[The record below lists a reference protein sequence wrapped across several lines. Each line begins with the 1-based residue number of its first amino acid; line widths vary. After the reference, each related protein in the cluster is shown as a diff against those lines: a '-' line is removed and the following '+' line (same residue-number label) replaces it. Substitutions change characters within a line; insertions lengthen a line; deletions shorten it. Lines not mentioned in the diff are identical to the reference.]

1 MPQLAI
7 SPYFNITNNHNLIN
21 GIMNTTSEFNVPDS
35 STIGKNIIST
45 ASNLNNSNINN
56 NNNNNNNNR
65 NNNSNNNTT
74 TRQKRHVS
82 TSYNIQDFNFH
93 KKRIT
98 NDHDFVNYNYNTYIN
113 NPYKIKNGNNTL
125 PINTPFFQNVSKYPE
140 LTNNTNITNKNDPHI
155 SKNTSTN
162 FISSEQPSLP
172 IMNTPINVLR
182 KESINKNSVETPQPS
197 LGFSEQG
204 HSPYY
209 ITNNSYTNLKNY
221 KNGNIDNTTTT
232 NHNNLINSDTRIS
245 EMLKQQTANTP
256 LEHHNYLTITELT
269 NSNKPTFIDNSNAS
283 RVINNDTKQNNIV
296 NDNDNN
302 NNKPIP
308 QEYAQQNVNNNNNIS
323 GDYSYSY
330 DYNNNNQDNS
340 NINQDNDTSERYNN
354 VPSQNG
360 NHNSNNNNNNNN
372 SNNGNPNSN
381 NDNNDNSKNKK
392 SSQALVQKLQE
403 IYKVIVRQEIELQER
418 CSQLT
423 TSHTTELKNLWTI
436 YRINTDLINN
446 YTTFITTAL
455 LPSQSPQD
463 TLIGEEIV
471 EIYRIERRLWVYGT
485 ITFLDVLKNFSN
497 FMDPE
502 VCAQF
507 ITHVFISLSAILID
521 IPQKHAIQWLQRLG
535 DLSRMAIAL
544 YPSGFIDWKLS
555 AEYWYME
562 AMKFIYGHGK
572 LYYHMSTVQQN
583 TLEAFVNLGKSV
595 FCQDTFT
602 PSQQY
607 MQLVIDNIYQ
617 RTFVERSST
626 GSYRNADLIDYLK
639 HSEVMLL
646 PSFLGSSDLQ
656 QVVLNYFQDRFGID
670 FNDNN
675 IFNNKNMFCQ
685 PPASLRFFFRHAPA
699 FAESHIL
706 QLIGF
711 GDPKNPFALLFDL
724 PKYLK
729 ERKDKKEKNKSK
741 SSSSNGEVSN
751 GSTTTLATTTTD
763 NDINEDIYNS
773 SANNLSGISY
783 LENVESLKYPIED
796 PDICTWIKSLDYINM
811 TSLRCSMIVLKK
823 FLHAPFVITL
833 PHLLPWTYFIIAS
846 GLKIKSLNDEKSYK
860 FWKILMK
867 RIFPWNT
874 ITSFLNVLLAYIL
887 DNFYESHL
895 IEKLSNAY
903 SQHSLEELLEYF
915 NENEDLP
922 EIWKCWGTLW
932 FDVICDKH
940 AITSDTLRGFGIND
954 HMFLDFPIDGIG
966 FDSSDETGEKFWRRA
981 IRIIFLFKGIAENFD
996 FGLKVNY
1003 NTPVFCNRNDV
1014 KDSHI
1019 LRQFSFKL
1027 EPYNEP
1033 TSTRFNE
1040 FIPMCE
1046 KVDDINADVNSIPE
1060 LSLIPG
1066 ENIFEYAGYRKLSPD
1081 FNSYDKNGEFIGSS
1095 IYTSWISD
1103 QLQTSNSNNI
1113 RTNTNLNQTK
1123 DNVSMTGDN
1132 NSNSNS
1138 DNDINYGI
1146 YDKNT
1151 NFNSLNDIMI
1161 TKHINEINE
1170 NDLFKYYMDYRSSNI
1185 FINKSTGE
1193 QFRANNIWRTPYDEI
1208 NRDITY
1214 FVFDATSWL
1223 RHFAHIYKLATNEI
1237 LKFAVCL
1244 TTFQELRFLRKSKDE
1259 NVVEAASRA
1268 VITIRQLYAEGKLLP
1283 LRFTGN
1289 VATDIEEHLEFEEQ
1303 ITWRS
1308 HVDEFV
1314 IEAVVKAQN
1323 KFTSNRSNNM
1333 GCYSDLNGD
1342 VLLNSLGNFDSFACN
1357 NSVIMHSGTP
1367 SSTTM
1372 GSIVNEDDITNM
1384 TPSNAGSLE
1393 NDNGDNTITSNGNNG
1408 STATTTITT
1417 TNNNRMKRFQYI
1429 VLVTN
1434 DQNMKRKAQDQNI
1447 KTFSTDFIFTICSK
1461 LGMDLDICTN

>member
-21 GIMNTTSEFNVPDS
+21 SIMNTTSDFNVPDS
-35 STIGKNIIST
+35 SPINGNIIT
-45 ASNLNNSNINN
+45 ATSNSNNHNINN
-56 NNNNNNNNR
+56 NTTT
-65 NNNSNNNTT
+65 TT

-82 TSYNIQDFNFH
+82 TSHNIQDFNFH

-98 NDHDFVNYNYNTYIN
+98 NDHDFVNYNYNTYNNNSYKINNGSNTPPMNTSLFRNVLNYSELKNSVNTTNNN
-113 NPYKIKNGNNTL
+113 NPY
-125 PINTPFFQNVSKYPE
+125 INTH
-140 LTNNTNITNKNDPHI
+140 TNTNFNLN
-155 SKNTSTN
+155 
-162 FISSEQPSLP
+162 EQPQLP
-172 IMNTPINVLR
+172 TTNTPINVSR
-182 KESINKNSVETPQPS
+182 RESVNKNSVGTPQPS
-197 LGFSEQG
+197 LGFSDQG

-209 ITNNSYTNLKNY
+209 VTNNSYTNLKHY
-221 KNGNIDNTTTT
+221 KNSNMDNTVTA
-232 NHNNLINSDTRIS
+232 NPNNVNNSDTRIN
-245 EMLKQQTANTP
+245 EILNQQTANIP

-269 NSNKPTFIDNSNAS
+269 NPNKPTFIDNSNTNQ
-283 RVINNDTKQNNIV
+283 VINNNMDQNKLS
-296 NDNDNN
+296 DNN
-302 NNKPIP
+302 NNNSNKPIL
-308 QEYAQQNVNNNNNIS
+308 QEHSQQNINNNTTSEDCNYTYNYNNNNN
-323 GDYSYSY
+323 
-330 DYNNNNQDNS
+330 NDNDSS
-340 NINQDNDTSERYNN
+340 NINQGKNIPESYNN
-354 VPSQNG
+354 TPNPNG
-360 NHNSNNNNNNNN
+360 NNNNNNNN

-381 NDNNDNSKNKK
+381 NNNNTSSYNKR

-403 IYKVIVRQEIELQER
+403 IYKVIVRQEIELQEL

-423 TSHTTELKNLWTI
+423 TSQTTELKNLWTI
-436 YRINTDLINN
+436 YRLNTDLINN

-463 TLIGEEIV
+463 ILIGEEIV

-646 PSFLGSSDLQ
+646 PSFLGSTDLQ

-741 SSSSNGEVSN
+741 SSSSNGEISN
-751 GSTTTLATTTTD
+751 GSTATLATTTTD
-763 NDINEDIYNS
+763 NGINEDIYNS
-773 SANNLSGISY
+773 STNNLSGISY
-783 LENVESLKYPIED
+783 LENVDSLKYPIED

-823 FLHAPFVITL
+823 FLHAPFVIAL

-846 GLKIKSLNDEKSYK
+846 GLKIKYLNDEKSYK
-860 FWKILMK
+860 FWRILMK

-874 ITSFLNVLLAYIL
+874 ITTFLNVLLAYIL
-887 DNFYESHL
+887 DNFYESHI
-895 IEKLSNAY
+895 IEKLSNVY
-903 SQHSLEELLEYF
+903 SQYSLEELLEYF

-922 EIWKCWGTLW
+922 EVWKCWGTLW

-940 AITSDTLRGFGIND
+940 AITSDTLKGFGIND

-966 FDSSDETGEKFWRRA
+966 FDSSDESGEKFWRRA
-981 IRIIFLFKGIAENFD
+981 IRVIFLFKGIAENFE
-996 FGLKVNY
+996 FGLKVNH
-1003 NTPVFCNRNDV
+1003 NTPVSCNRDDI
-1014 KDSHI
+1014 KDTHI

-1033 TSTRFNE
+1033 TSTKFNE

-1046 KVDDINADVNSIPE
+1046 NVDDINADVNSVPA

-1066 ENIFEYAGYRKLSPD
+1066 ENIFEYPGYRKLSPD

-1103 QLQTSNSNNI
+1103 QLQTSNSNNT
-1113 RTNTNLNQTK
+1113 RSNMGLNQTM
-1123 DNVSMTGDN
+1123 DNANITGNNNN
-1132 NSNSNS
+1132 NSSNN
-1138 DNDINYGI
+1138 NDVDDSIDDQNVIVNGL
-1146 YDKNT
+1146 DE
-1151 NFNSLNDIMI
+1151 I
-1161 TKHINEINE
+1161 TITMRINEISE
-1170 NDLFKYYMDYRSSNI
+1170 NDLFKYYMDCKSSNI

-1193 QFRANNIWRTPYDEI
+1193 QFRANNIWRTPYDEV

-1289 VATDIEEHLEFEEQ
+1289 IATDIEEHLEFEEQ

-1314 IEAVVKAQN
+1314 IEAVMKAQN

-1333 GCYSDLNGD
+1333 GYYNGLNGD
-1342 VLLNSLGNFDSFACN
+1342 VLLNSFANFDSFTSN
-1357 NSVIMHSGTP
+1357 NSIIMNSGTP
-1367 SSTTM
+1367 SSMTM
-1372 GSIVNEDDITNM
+1372 GSIINDDDIVNM
-1384 TPSNAGSLE
+1384 TPSNDGSLE
-1393 NDNGDNTITSNGNNG
+1393 NYSGGNTITSNVN
-1408 STATTTITT
+1408 TITAAATTTS
-1417 TNNNRMKRFQYI
+1417 NNNNNNNMRRFQYV

-1434 DQNMKRKAQDQNI
+1434 DQNMKRKAQAQKI
-1447 KTFSTDFIFTICSK
+1447 KTFSTDFIFSICSK
-1461 LGMDLDICTN
+1461 LGMDLDVCTN